1 MDFDSTYKWVL
12 VYGYY
17 AALVMLVITGAQLTR
32 RRSGFLSIV
41 CLLGFVASL
50 AGSLLMMQVR
60 GDLIEFETL
69 VLGSSG
75 NRELWQIGRAMSS
88 IGLFTGSLA
97 LMLLQFFRR

>member
-1 MDFDSTYKWVL
+1 MDFDTSYKWVL

-17 AALVMLVITGAQLTR
+17 AALVMLIITGAQLTR

-41 CLLGFVASL
+41 CLLGFSASL
-50 AGSLLMMQVR
+50 VGSLLMMQVR
-60 GDLIEFETL
+60 GDLLEVEAF

-88 IGLFTGSLA
+88 IGLFSGALA